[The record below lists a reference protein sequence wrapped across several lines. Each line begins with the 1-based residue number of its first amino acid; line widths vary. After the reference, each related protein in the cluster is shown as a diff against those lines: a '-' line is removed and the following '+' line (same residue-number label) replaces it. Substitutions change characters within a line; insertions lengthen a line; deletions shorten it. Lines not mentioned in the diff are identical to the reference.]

1 MKKNINLTQEEFEQ
15 AIYEAVQAER
25 KRAFE
30 ENKNVELDIPPIKK
44 LGIFNIMKKYDW
56 MKFEASLE
64 YLVADISY
72 ACHRIEEL
80 EEKIRL
86 YEQAY
91 EESKKPSIDEL
102 IAEAKV
108 DCAEENFHRAKENF
122 EALFKKKYQSKEQED
137 ER

>member
-1 MKKNINLTQEEFEQ
+1 MKKTINLTQAEFEQ

-30 ENKNVELDIPPIKK
+30 ENKNIELDIPPIKK
-44 LGIFNIMKKYDW
+44 LGLFHIMKKYDW
-56 MKFEASLE
+56 LKFEASLE

-80 EEKIRL
+80 EEKVRL

-91 EESKKPSIDEL
+91 EESKKPTVDEL

-108 DCAEENFHRAKENF
+108 TVAEENFQRTKENF
-122 EALFKKKYQSKEQED
+122 ETLFKKKYQSKEQD
-137 ER
+137 EK